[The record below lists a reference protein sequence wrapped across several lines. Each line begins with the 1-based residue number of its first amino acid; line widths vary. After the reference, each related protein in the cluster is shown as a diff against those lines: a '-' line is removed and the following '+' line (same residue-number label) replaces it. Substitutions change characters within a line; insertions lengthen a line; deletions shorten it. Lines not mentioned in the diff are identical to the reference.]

1 MTESDNLNISCWIA
15 KDKEKSQL
23 KQRQECQSFSYYIKI
38 EYFNNIQCM
47 NNMQVFVYLPVWTL
61 ELLFSINVKN
71 KLKLDKLE
79 KVG

>member
-1 MTESDNLNISCWIA
+1 MLED
-15 KDKEKSQL
+15 KDKKKSQL
-23 KQRQECQSFSYYIKI
+23 KQRRECQSFGYYIKL

-47 NNMQVFVYLPVWTL
+47 NNMQVCVYLPVRTL
-61 ELLFSINVKN
+61 ELLFSISVKN